1 MSHAVN
7 STAQSHQ
14 DEDVSL
20 LPDRS
25 AGLALLRDGNV
36 QFHNQELYRV
46 LTDLDERPDE
56 AGPRRLAQLMADPT
70 VREMLAS
77 LARRKEASIEVLPDW
92 WPGQVIGINA
102 AVMGDA
108 VVLAVHNWTGFHRL
122 ASMQQDFV
130 ANVSHE
136 LRTPLTSIRMAAES
150 LQLGAMGNEKMR
162 AKFLSNI
169 QREADRLT
177 RLVNELLVVANLH
190 GRPTMHMAAFTFPE
204 LAQEVIQT
212 LEPHAQ
218 LNNVNLVLNCPE
230 TLPTYEGDR
239 DRLQQVLI
247 NLVDNAI
254 KFTPA
259 TGNVTLDIS
268 HDVATNALVIKV
280 IDTGIGVPEID
291 RPRIFD
297 RFYRVD
303 KSRSRVTGGV
313 GLGLS
318 IVKDIIVAHGG
329 NIDVDSELNVGTT
342 FTITLPLEHDR

>member
-7 STAQSHQ
+7 PIAPRK
-14 DEDVSL
+14 DEEVSL
-20 LPDRS
+20 LPTRS

-36 QFHNQELYRV
+36 HSHNAEMLRV
-46 LTDLDERPDE
+46 LSDADERPDE
-56 AGPRRLAQLMADPT
+56 AGPRRLAQLMADASL
-70 VREMLAS
+70 REMLAS
-77 LARRKEASIEVLPDW
+77 LPRRQEADVEIIPDW
-92 WPGQVIGINA
+92 WPGHVIGVNA
-102 AVMGDA
+102 AIMDETI
-108 VVLAVHNWTGFHRL
+108 VLAVHNWTAVHRL

-190 GRPTMHMAAFTFPE
+190 GRPTLHMANFTFPE
-204 LAQEVIQT
+204 LAQEVVLT

-218 LNNVNLVLNCPE
+218 LNNVSLVLTCPDE
-230 TLPTYEGDR
+230 LPSYQGDR

-247 NLVDNAI
+247 NLVDNAL

-259 TGNVTLDIS
+259 SGSVSLDIF
-268 HDVATNALVIKV
+268 HDPTENAIKIKV
-280 IDTGIGVPEID
+280 VDTGIGIPEVD

-329 NIDVDSELNVGTT
+329 NIDVSSEINVGTT
-342 FTITLPLEHDR
+342 FTITLPLDRVG